1 MIHFLNDFYL
11 EFIHSTNG
19 NIFFFMFCLENLL
32 LSSPIVPPYT
42 TSGDCEASYE
52 SCTDARSGHRYG
64 SRPSLAAEYATCVN
78 LLNMCCCWKASL
90 MIFTTCLKSLV
101 LLKELLRH
109 CSRCQTL
116 YILHYCTDSMKPKN
130 LVTHCFTVSL
140 FKCFTVL

>member
-1 MIHFLNDFYL
+1 MIHFFKWFLFRIYSQ
-11 EFIHSTNG
+11 HQWKY
-19 NIFFFMFCLENLL
+19 FFLCFALKTSCYPVRLSHLTPLL
-32 LSSPIVPPYT
+32 VIAKLRMR
-42 TSGDCEASYE
+42 AA
-52 SCTDARSGHRYG
+52 ARSGHRYG